1 MFQKNSPPR
10 IRKNPSSPARDS
22 VWFAMAQMPICMA
35 STCRPSQSTL
45 RIFMSRVNLGR
56 GEPFPKWKQ
65 FDALVV
71 LVLLTAE
78 SEPGNKDLMIRLV
91 MNLIAG

>member
-1 MFQKNSPPR
+1 
-10 IRKNPSSPARDS
+10 
-22 VWFAMAQMPICMA
+22 
-35 STCRPSQSTL
+35 
-45 RIFMSRVNLGR
+45 MSRVNLGR